1 MGRKRCIRDFRAGIL
16 GFWKT
21 LDFSL
26 KEMSSHWMVLSKEGA
41 YRAYR
46 AYRVIYAPYICNI
59 MLIL

>member
-1 MGRKRCIRDFRAGIL
+1 MGRKRCIRDLRAGIL

-41 YRAYR
+41 YRAC
-46 AYRVIYAPYICNI
+46 RVIYALYICNI